1 MTLLAV
7 LAAAA
12 ALVAPSPPPHAPPA
26 KPEASDPHIRDL
38 PYAPDRLVR
47 LHGEIGFQILIEFA
61 PDEHIENVS
70 IGDGLAWQVTPN
82 KRADL
87 LFLKPLD
94 PSVLTNMTVVT
105 DQRRYA
111 FELDAVK
118 TRHGRVND
126 RTYVVHFVYP
136 SAPAAPAKPA
146 PEAPKPPERRNT
158 RYTYSG
164 NRGLIPAEVFDDGRF
179 TYFRWPETAA
189 APAIFAVSGEGGETL
204 VNANVRDGFVVV
216 DQIAPRFVLRNGA
229 LQTAIF
235 NDGWREPDPGPAAPK
250 PHEGR
255 AARRDHDEVQP

>member
-1 MTLLAV
+1 MIPLAV
-7 LAAAA
+7 LAAV
-12 ALVAPSPPPHAPPA
+12 VATATTPAPPPPPAPPDA
-26 KPEASDPHIRDL
+26 HIRNVA
-38 PYAPDRLVR
+38 YAPDRLVA
-47 LHGEIGFQILIEFA
+47 LHGEIGFQILVEFA

-94 PSVLTNMTVVT
+94 PTVLTNMTVVT

-118 TRHGRVND
+118 TRRGRVAD

-136 SAPAAPAKPA
+136 EPPARPVQPPPAS
-146 PEAPKPPERRNT
+146 KPPEHRNA

-164 NRGLIPAEVFDDGRF
+164 SRGLIPAEVFDDGRF

-189 APAIFAVSGEGGETL
+189 TPAIFALSGEGGETL
-204 VNANVRDGFVVV
+204 VNGNVRQGFVVV
-216 DQIAPRFVLRNGA
+216 EQTAARFVLRNGA
-229 LQTAIF
+229 LQTTIF

-250 PHEGR
+250 PHSNHDARGEG
-255 AARRDHDEVQP
+255 AEP